1 MTVLSRV
8 KKMRRLT
15 FALALLPLVLPLS
28 AHAQQR
34 PGAALVT
41 NQNGSVSA
49 GVVDLPAS
57 SGGLFI
63 GCTVGTTS
71 AQCLQAAAAA
81 APVTTTHLMI
91 QNTSASASIACSWGG
106 TAALNSSGSFMLA
119 PGQGR
124 DWGPGIGWA
133 PTLALNC
140 IATVAGTPL
149 YVEYN

>member
-1 MTVLSRV
+1 MN
-8 KKMRRLT
+8 RLIV
-15 FALALLPLVLPLS
+15 ALALLPLALPLD

-34 PGAALVT
+34 IGGMWVN

-49 GVVDLPAS
+49 GIVDLPTS
-57 SGGLFI
+57 SGGLFA

-71 AQCLQAAAAA
+71 AQCLQAAATGT
-81 APVTTTHLMI
+81 PVTTTHLMI

-106 TAALNSSGSFMLA
+106 TAVLNSSGSFMLA

-140 IATVAGTPL
+140 IATAAGTPL